1 MKEPKDIDDILIAQ
15 LKDLKAKV
23 SRDVIALSLI
33 QKGVDDPIFPKI
45 IRATNV
51 KQA

>member
-1 MKEPKDIDDILIAQ
+1 
-15 LKDLKAKV
+15 LKAK
-23 SRDVIALSLI
+23 SRNAIALSLI
-33 QKGVDDPIFPKI
+33 QKGVDDPIFSKI